1 MDGDDTGP
9 EPFLSAVVSF
19 KGRFFFFFLRIS
31 FMKEYGKQLWIKQP
45 PVVFV
50 SVLTNGISIFY
61 IDMGLCYGIMKARNM
76 LL

>member
-1 MDGDDTGP
+1 
-9 EPFLSAVVSF
+9 
-19 KGRFFFFFLRIS
+19 
-31 FMKEYGKQLWIKQP
+31 MKEYGKQLWIKQP